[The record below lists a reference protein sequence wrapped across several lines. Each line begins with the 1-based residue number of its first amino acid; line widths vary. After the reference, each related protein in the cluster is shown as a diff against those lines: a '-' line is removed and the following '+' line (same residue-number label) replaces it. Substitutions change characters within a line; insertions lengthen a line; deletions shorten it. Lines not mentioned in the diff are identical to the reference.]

1 MRGHLT
7 ERRPGVWRI
16 VVSAGFGPDG
26 KRRQIVRTVHG
37 PKRDAQRV
45 LTQMLRDRDQGTL
58 GDGRQPLA
66 TFLSEEWLP
75 AVSAVSKRG
84 RPLAP
89 TTRQRYRDA
98 AAHVSRLIGKVR
110 LSELRPAHVETLRDR
125 LLEGMAPQTVSDIMR
140 VLSQALSRA
149 EARGLVGR
157 NVADPALVHRPA
169 GEPRDIP
176 VITPKLG
183 QEILGAVTGQEP
195 WDVAVHLALGVG
207 LRREEVLALR
217 WSDVTETVTVSRTIT
232 AAGGE
237 LHIGPPKS
245 AAGERELPLP
255 GFVAR
260 ALQRHR
266 KVQGERFLKI
276 GLPRPELVLDRG
288 DGEPWFPASF
298 STAWRRFANRHGW
311 EGITFHVLRHGT
323 ASLLLTAGVP
333 DAVALSVM
341 GHADTRILRHYQGV
355 AEELKREA
363 ASRMD
368 SILGSQGS
376 PG

>member
-1 MRGHLT
+1 MSRGHIT
-7 ERRPGVWRI
+7 ERRPGVWRL
-16 VVSAGFGPDG
+16 VVSDGFDPDG
-26 KRRQIVRTVHG
+26 RRRQITRTVRG
-37 PKRDAQRV
+37 SKRDAHRA
-45 LTQMLRDRDQGTL
+45 LTAMLRERDEGRL
-58 GDGRQPLA
+58 ADGRQPLA
-66 TFLSEEWLP
+66 RYLSDEWLP

-89 TTRQRYRDA
+89 TTVQRYHDA
-98 AAHVSRLIGKVR
+98 AGHVSRLIGKVR

-125 LLEGMAPQTVSDIMR
+125 LLEDMAPQTVSDVMR

-169 GEPRDIP
+169 GKPRDIP
-176 VITPKLG
+176 IITPKLG
-183 QEILGAVTGQEP
+183 QEILRAVSGEDP
-195 WDVAVHLALGVG
+195 WDAAVHLALGVG

-255 GFVAR
+255 AFVAR

-276 GLPRPELVLDRG
+276 GLPRPDLVVDRG

-298 STAWRRFANRHGW
+298 STAWRRFTHRHGW
-311 EGITFHVLRHGT
+311 EGVTFHALRHGA
-323 ASLLLTAGVP
+323 ASLLLAAGVP

-355 AEELKREA
+355 ADELKRDA
-363 ASRMD
+363 AAKMD
-368 SILGSQGS
+368 QLLGIR
-376 PG
+376 